1 MTGGTGRA
9 GETGGSTGVDA
20 LVLVAKKTTDTSVT
34 VHCCTHY
41 TDCSHSTHSTQGTH
55 CTRSTTHTIT
65 HTTTH
70 TTTRTTTQTTTRTV
84 GSRGDGKG
92 TGRRHEI
99 VGEEAEP
106 IKHHCTACEAG
117 EAGTDDGLK
126 KIGTGVEGGGKGGE
140 VGPGGWGRGCVS
152 MMYSVWKGN
161 RLSSLSSNANL
172 KDLKE
177 YQYAVLLAQ

>member
-20 LVLVAKKTTDTSVT
+20 LVLVAKKTTDTSDT
-34 VHCCTHY
+34 VHCCTHH
-41 TDCSHSTHSTQGTH
+41 TDCTH
-55 CTRSTTHTIT
+55 CTDYTHCT

-126 KIGTGVEGGGKGGE
+126 KIGTGVEEGGKGGE

-152 MMYSVWKGN
+152 MMYSVWKGK
-161 RLSSLSSNANL
+161 RLPLSSNVNL

-177 YQYAVLLAQ
+177 YQYAVLLAR

>member
-1 MTGGTGRA
+1 MTGGTGRV
-9 GETGGSTGVDA
+9 GETVGSTGVDA
-20 LVLVAKKTTDTSVT
+20 LVLVAKKTTDTSDT
-34 VHCCTHY
+34 VHCCTHH
-41 TDCSHSTHSTQGTH
+41 TDCTH
-55 CTRSTTHTIT
+55 CTDYTHCTHSAT

-70 TTTRTTTQTTTRTV
+70 TTTRTTTQTTTRTKTQTTTRTV

-140 VGPGGWGRGCVS
+140 VGPRDG
-152 MMYSVWKGN
+152 
-161 RLSSLSSNANL
+161 
-172 KDLKE
+172 E
-177 YQYAVLLAQ
+177 